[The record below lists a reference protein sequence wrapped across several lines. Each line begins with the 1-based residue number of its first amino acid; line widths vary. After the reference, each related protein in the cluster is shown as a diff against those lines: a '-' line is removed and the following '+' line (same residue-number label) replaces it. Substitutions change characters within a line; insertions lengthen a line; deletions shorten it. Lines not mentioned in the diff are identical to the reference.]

1 MSKTLCR
8 PGYSTTFGL
17 IDSMGDDDTRT
28 PPASAGVL
36 RLILDALEEAKAVD
50 ICQLDVRKL
59 TDITD
64 FMVIASGT
72 SHRHV
77 HAMAERVLEAAR
89 QQQLR
94 PIGIE
99 GEVENDWILID
110 YADVVVHVMM
120 PQVREFYSLERLW
133 NDHLGEAVQHRRD
146 TLSDS

>member
-1 MSKTLCR
+1 MSKTLCH
-8 PGYSTTFGL
+8 PVCSTTFGP
-17 IDSMGDDDTRT
+17 IDSMDDDSTRT
-28 PPASAGVL
+28 PPASSGIL
-36 RLILDALEEAKAVD
+36 RLILDVLDEAKAEN
-50 ICQLDVRKL
+50 IRQLDVRKL

-77 HAMAERVLEAAR
+77 HSMAERVREAAR
-89 QQQLR
+89 QRQLR

-99 GEVENDWILID
+99 GETENDWILMD
-110 YADVVVHVMM
+110 YADVVVHLMM

-133 NDHLGEAVQHRRD
+133 NDHLGEAVQRRRD

>member
-1 MSKTLCR
+1 
-8 PGYSTTFGL
+8 
-17 IDSMGDDDTRT
+17 MGDDDIRM
-28 PPASAGVL
+28 PPVSAGVL

-77 HAMAERVLEAAR
+77 HAMAERVREAAR

-99 GEVENDWILID
+99 GEAENDWILID

-146 TLSDS
+146 TPPDS

>member
-1 MSKTLCR
+1 
-8 PGYSTTFGL
+8 
-17 IDSMGDDDTRT
+17 MGDDDTRT

-77 HAMAERVLEAAR
+77 HAMAERVREAGR

-99 GEVENDWILID
+99 GEAENDWILID

-133 NDHLGEAVQHRRD
+133 NDHLGEALQHRRD

>member
-1 MSKTLCR
+1 
-8 PGYSTTFGL
+8 
-17 IDSMGDDDTRT
+17 MGDNDTHT
-28 PPASAGVL
+28 PPAPAGVL
-36 RLILDALEEAKAVD
+36 RLILEALEEAKAVD

-77 HAMAERVLEAAR
+77 HAMAERVREAAL
-89 QQQLR
+89 QEQLR

-99 GEVENDWILID
+99 GDAENDWILID

-120 PQVREFYSLERLW
+120 PQVREFYTLEQLW

-146 TLSDS
+146 KFSDS

>member
-1 MSKTLCR
+1 MNE
-8 PGYSTTFGL
+8 
-17 IDSMGDDDTRT
+17 DSASSNTRLE
-28 PPASAGVL
+28 SAGIL
-36 RLILDALEEAKAVD
+36 RLILGALDEAKAED

-77 HAMAERVLEAAR
+77 HAMADRVREAGH
-89 QQQLR
+89 QQRLR

-99 GEVENDWILID
+99 GDVENDWILID
-110 YADVVVHVMM
+110 YAHVVVHLMM

-133 NDHLGEAVQHRRD
+133 NTHLSGDVKQRRD
-146 TLSDS
+146 RFSDS

>member
-1 MSKTLCR
+1 MLDNYTQER
-8 PGYSTTFGL
+8 PAT
-17 IDSMGDDDTRT
+17 
-28 PPASAGVL
+28 AGVL
-36 RLILDALEEAKAVD
+36 RLILEALDESKAED
-50 ICQLDVRKL
+50 IRQLDVRKL

-77 HAMAERVLEAAR
+77 HAMSERVRDAAR

-99 GEVENDWILID
+99 GEAENDWILMD
-110 YADVVVHVMM
+110 YADVVVHLMM

-133 NDHLGEAVQHRRD
+133 NDHLGEVVQHRRD
-146 TLSDS
+146 IFSDS

>member
-1 MSKTLCR
+1 
-8 PGYSTTFGL
+8 
-17 IDSMGDDDTRT
+17 MGDDNTRT
-28 PPASAGVL
+28 PPASTGVL

-77 HAMAERVLEAAR
+77 HAMAERVREAAR

-99 GEVENDWILID
+99 GEAENDWILID
-110 YADVVVHVMM
+110 YAEVVVHVMM

-146 TLSDS
+146 KFSDS

>member
-1 MSKTLCR
+1 
-8 PGYSTTFGL
+8 
-17 IDSMGDDDTRT
+17 MGDDDIRI
-28 PPASAGVL
+28 PPAPTGVL
-36 RLILDALEEAKAVD
+36 RLILGALEEAKAVD

-77 HAMAERVLEAAR
+77 HAMAERVREAAR

-99 GEVENDWILID
+99 GEAENDWILID

-146 TLSDS
+146 KFSDS

>member
-1 MSKTLCR
+1 MS
-8 PGYSTTFGL
+8 
-17 IDSMGDDDTRT
+17 DDDART
-28 PPASAGVL
+28 SMSDDDARTAPASVGVL
-36 RLILDALEEAKAVD
+36 RLILDTLEEAKAVD

-77 HAMAERVLEAAR
+77 HAMAERVREAAR
-89 QQQLR
+89 QQHLR

-99 GEVENDWILID
+99 GEAENDWILID

-120 PQVREFYSLERLW
+120 PQAREFYSLERLW
-133 NDHLGEAVQHRRD
+133 NDHLGETVQYRRD
-146 TLSDS
+146 KFSDS

>member
-1 MSKTLCR
+1 
-8 PGYSTTFGL
+8 
-17 IDSMGDDDTRT
+17 MGDNGIRT
-28 PPASAGVL
+28 PPVSAGVL
-36 RLILDALEEAKAVD
+36 HLILEALDEAKAED
-50 ICQLDVRKL
+50 IRHLDVRKL

-77 HAMAERVLEAAR
+77 HAMAERIREAAR
-89 QQQLR
+89 QRQLR

-99 GEVENDWILID
+99 GEAENDWILMD
-110 YADVVVHVMM
+110 YADVVVHLMM

-133 NDHLGEAVQHRRD
+133 NDHLGELVQRRRD

>member
-1 MSKTLCR
+1 
-8 PGYSTTFGL
+8 
-17 IDSMGDDDTRT
+17 MGDDDTRT

-77 HAMAERVLEAAR
+77 HAMAERVREAAR
-89 QQQLR
+89 QQQLSS
-94 PIGIE
+94 IGIE
-99 GEVENDWILID
+99 GEAENDWILID
-110 YADVVVHVMM
+110 YADVVVHLMM
-120 PQVREFYSLERLW
+120 PQVREFYSLEQLW
-133 NDHLGEAVQHRRD
+133 NDHLGEVAQQPRD

>member
-1 MSKTLCR
+1 MA
-8 PGYSTTFGL
+8 
-17 IDSMGDDDTRT
+17 DDDSRT
-28 PPASAGVL
+28 LPASAGVL
-36 RLILDALEEAKAVD
+36 RFILDALEEAKAID
-50 ICQLDVRKL
+50 ICQLDVRQL

-77 HAMAERVLEAAR
+77 HAMAERVREAAR

-99 GEVENDWILID
+99 GEAENDWILID

-146 TLSDS
+146 KFSDS

>member
-1 MSKTLCR
+1 
-8 PGYSTTFGL
+8 
-17 IDSMGDDDTRT
+17 MGDNDTYT
-28 PPASAGVL
+28 PPAGVL
-36 RLILDALEEAKAVD
+36 RLILEALEEAKAVD

-77 HAMAERVLEAAR
+77 HAMAERVREAAR

-99 GEVENDWILID
+99 GEAENDWILID
-110 YADVVVHVMM
+110 YVDVVVHVMM

-146 TLSDS
+146 KFSDS

>member
-1 MSKTLCR
+1 
-8 PGYSTTFGL
+8 
-17 IDSMGDDDTRT
+17 MGDDDTRT
-28 PPASAGVL
+28 PPVSGGVL

-77 HAMAERVLEAAR
+77 HAMAERVREAAR

-99 GEVENDWILID
+99 GETENDWILMD
-110 YADVVVHVMM
+110 YADVVVHLMM

-133 NDHLGEAVQHRRD
+133 NDHLGEAVRHRRD

>member
-1 MSKTLCR
+1 
-8 PGYSTTFGL
+8 
-17 IDSMGDDDTRT
+17 MGDDDTRM
-28 PPASAGVL
+28 PPVSAGVL
-36 RLILDALEEAKAVD
+36 RLILEALEEAKAID

-77 HAMAERVLEAAR
+77 HAMAERVREAAR
-89 QQQLR
+89 QRQLR

-99 GEVENDWILID
+99 GEAENDWILMD
-110 YADVVVHVMM
+110 YADVVVHLMM

-133 NDHLGEAVQHRRD
+133 NDHLGEVVQHRRD
-146 TLSDS
+146 MLSDS

>member
-1 MSKTLCR
+1 
-8 PGYSTTFGL
+8 
-17 IDSMGDDDTRT
+17 MGDDDTRT

-77 HAMAERVLEAAR
+77 HAMAERVRETAR

-94 PIGIE
+94 PIWIE
-99 GEVENDWILID
+99 GEAENDWILID

-133 NDHLGEAVQHRRD
+133 NDHLREVVQHRRD
-146 TLSDS
+146 KFSDS

>member
-1 MSKTLCR
+1 
-8 PGYSTTFGL
+8 
-17 IDSMGDDDTRT
+17 MGDHGTRT
-28 PPASAGVL
+28 PPASEDVL
-36 RLILDALEEAKAVD
+36 RLILDALDEVKADD
-50 ICQLDVRKL
+50 IRQLDVRKL

-77 HAMAERVLEAAR
+77 HAIAERVREAAR
-89 QQQLR
+89 KKQLR

-99 GEVENDWILID
+99 GETENDWILMD

-133 NDHLGEAVQHRRD
+133 NDHLGEVVKRQRD
-146 TLSDS
+146 KLSDS

>member
-1 MSKTLCR
+1 
-8 PGYSTTFGL
+8 
-17 IDSMGDDDTRT
+17 MGDDCTHT
-28 PPASAGVL
+28 PPASTGIL
-36 RLILDALEEAKAVD
+36 RLILDALDEAKAED
-50 ICQLDVRKL
+50 IRKLDVRKL

-77 HAMAERVLEAAR
+77 HAMAERVREAAR

-99 GEVENDWILID
+99 GEAENDWILID

-120 PQVREFYSLERLW
+120 PEVRELYSLERLW
-133 NDHLGEAVQHRRD
+133 NDHLGEAVQRRRD
-146 TLSDS
+146 KFSDS

>member
-1 MSKTLCR
+1 
-8 PGYSTTFGL
+8 
-17 IDSMGDDDTRT
+17 MGDDDTRT
-28 PPASAGVL
+28 PSTPVGVL

-77 HAMAERVLEAAR
+77 HAMAERVREAAR

-99 GEVENDWILID
+99 GEAENDWILID

-120 PQVREFYSLERLW
+120 PQIREFYSLERLW
-133 NDHLGEAVQHRRD
+133 NDHLGQVVQHRHD
-146 TLSDS
+146 TVSDS